1 MEEDEGTFCGWQ
13 RVFHMT
19 VLEQERNPCIS
30 VRSTFLY
37 FDKFWSV
44 HTPHCFVSCIQ
55 CRSRNI
61 TGHLL
66 CVCVYSCVMGYYL
79 MMTGLKYDF
88 AHLVVQ

>member
-19 VLEQERNPCIS
+19 VLEQERNPDIG
-30 VRSTFLY
+30 VRSTFLCL
-37 FDKFWSV
+37 DKFWSV
-44 HTPHCFVSCIQ
+44 HTPHCFVSCVQ
-55 CRSRNI
+55 
-61 TGHLL
+61 

-79 MMTGLKYDF
+79 MMTALKYDF